1 MANEL
6 EDLENSIRD
15 MEQQLAE
22 MRREYR
28 EKSTSALRLALE
40 ARKEIDATIRDE
52 LKSLGYNSVPAY
64 VAGSVR
70 RYY

>member
-6 EDLENSIRD
+6 EDLENSIKD

-52 LKSLGYNSVPAY
+52 LKSLGYKSVPAY
-64 VAGSVR
+64 VASSVR
-70 RYY
+70 SYY